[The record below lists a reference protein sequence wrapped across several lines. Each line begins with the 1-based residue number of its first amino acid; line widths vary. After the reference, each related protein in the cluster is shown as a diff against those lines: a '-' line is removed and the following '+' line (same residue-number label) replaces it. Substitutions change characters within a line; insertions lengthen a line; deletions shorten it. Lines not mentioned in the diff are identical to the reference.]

1 MTHFLQWTLKK
12 LCFTCFFATL
22 VNEKLKIC
30 CVGGETTPSTPG
42 SRSFQTS
49 TRLFWWVEIF
59 FSCKCNSP
67 RKCHRMS
74 SVWKLHLYCSLFL
87 SFLDLQA
94 SLKWWHG
101 EMPRQ
106 FRETEMPKCLGP
118 RCWAYKKTL
127 QHWLTAFATASTW
140 NFVKSWF
147 TVSRY
152 QESYDSERGHDC
164 YESGQIAM
172 ENSHNSSF
180 SRKTLGECN
189 LQLLI
194 LRNLNPS
201 PFRVHKLSHPWRAV
215 CLKKEAI
222 SCPHTPWLLTIQY
235 QPDQPFPD
243 TFLRCLTPLMFC
255 RSNKNAGVFMHRFR
269 WCLMF
274 GKLNEKLL
282 KGGLWD
288 GILRNTWIWSCKHF
302 LFLGKLAL
310 NMFF

>member
-1 MTHFLQWTLKK
+1 
-12 LCFTCFFATL
+12 
-22 VNEKLKIC
+22 
-30 CVGGETTPSTPG
+30 
-42 SRSFQTS
+42 
-49 TRLFWWVEIF
+49 
-59 FSCKCNSP
+59 
-67 RKCHRMS
+67 MS

-140 NFVKSWF
+140 NFVKSGF

-152 QESYDSERGHDC
+152 QGSYDSERGHDC

-201 PFRVHKLSHPWRAV
+201 PFRVHKLSHPWRAI

-243 TFLRCLTPLMFC
+243 TFLRLFNPAHVLSKQQKC
-255 RSNKNAGVFMHRFR
+255 RCVYASFSVVPDVWQIEWKAAQGWSLR
-269 WCLMF
+269 
-274 GKLNEKLL
+274 
-282 KGGLWD
+282 
-288 GILRNTWIWSCKHF
+288 RNTQKY
-302 LFLGKLAL
+302 LDLKLQAL
-310 NMFF
+310 SFFG